1 MAKFQFKYVYYL
13 LIKFS
18 TASFV
23 TLCHCEI
30 EFKGFFTQ
38 QGESEPQQNGSHHG
52 GDRDEIDDE
61 DEGEVSAEV
70 SIVKEEIQQQQRRD
84 KRENVIGNGRAGA
97 KTVDIEKR
105 KSFADMKLAQVASG
119 GQSFNFEDLVEEVE
133 FLGDF
138 FYDNPKASPSEIGDR
153 CFDEALEAAREK

>member
-61 DEGEVSAEV
+61 DEGEDDDEYDYDDAN
-70 SIVKEEIQQQQRRD
+70 D
-84 KRENVIGNGRAGA
+84 DGDDDD
-97 KTVDIEKR
+97 VD
-105 KSFADMKLAQVASG
+105 
-119 GQSFNFEDLVEEVE
+119 FND
-133 FLGDF
+133 GD
-138 FYDNPKASPSEIGDR
+138 GD
-153 CFDEALEAAREK
+153 DDALW